1 MYNHV
6 IALANVAF
14 LQAAVFFSILYFVQ
28 FILISF
34 YHIIYVLCVAQVGI
48 ECANCVRVCW
58 IADRIKSR
66 AVAVNEMPAS
76 EIPYVDNSM
85 NLQKSSLSHSL

>member
-48 ECANCVRVCW
+48 ECANCVRVC
-58 IADRIKSR
+58 
-66 AVAVNEMPAS
+66 
-76 EIPYVDNSM
+76 
-85 NLQKSSLSHSL
+85 